1 MTYNWRM
8 DDQYTASNQPYLST
22 ICVYAGS
29 ADRLSEHYLQSAQTL
44 GRELSQRGIC
54 LVYGGGKTGLMGALA
69 DAVLENNGTV
79 IGIVP
84 ENLFQPQLIHANL
97 TRLEILPDIH
107 KRKARMSELAD
118 GFIALPGGFGTLDEL
133 FETLTWAQIGIHRK
147 PVGIL
152 NINGYYDLLLSMVDL
167 AREEGF
173 IYSEHRDLFITATEA
188 SELLDLLQAYRRPDG
203 LERWVDRPQE

>member
-1 MTYNWRM
+1 MTYNWHM
-8 DDQYTASNQPYLST
+8 DVQLAANNRSNLSN

-29 ADRLSEHYLQSAQTL
+29 ADNLSEHYIRSAQIL

-69 DAVLENNGTV
+69 DAVLENNGKA

-118 GFIALPGGFGTLDEL
+118 AFIALPGGFGTLDEL

-152 NINGYYDLLLSMVDL
+152 NINGYYDPLLTMVDM
-167 AREEGF
+167 ARQEGF
-173 IYSEHRDLFITATEA
+173 IYSEHRELLVTAKEVT
-188 SELLDLLQAYRRPDG
+188 ELLDLMQAYRHPEG